1 MPLLFIYFFG
11 FGLFFGLHA
20 IDLTSLIV
28 THYYFCATLSNGS
41 FAPPHSLEYISIHVR
56 LA

>member
-1 MPLLFIYFFG
+1 MLLLFIYFFG

-28 THYYFCATLSNGS
+28 THYYFCVTLSNGS
-41 FAPPHSLEYISIHVR
+41 FAPPHSLGYISIHVR